1 MFSEIGFPPQQVPF
15 LIFMKCYTSHLLSLL
30 IMIHNFEDLASKV
43 NVFSPKST
51 VKYLQIKNMD
61 YTICYP
67 TILS

>member
-1 MFSEIGFPPQQVPF
+1 
-15 LIFMKCYTSHLLSLL
+15 
-30 IMIHNFEDLASKV
+30 MIHNFEDLASKV

-61 YTICYP
+61 YTICYS